1 MRRDSYI
8 MNVDKRRNCYSC
20 GSFGYLGQ
28 NCRSWKIIGQ
38 RRRIEYGDNLNMG
51 QNNLNGEKSLIVLD

>member
-1 MRRDSYI
+1 MRKDPYI
-8 MNVDKRRNCYSC
+8 VDVDRRRNFYSC

-38 RRRIEYGDNLNMG
+38 GRRMEYGDNLNMG
-51 QNNLNGEKSLIVLD
+51 QNNLNEKESLIVLD